1 MPLNDKFKEPTVH
14 NTKETSKEVKCGKME
29 INVFPLTFPI
39 EWVDRAANAVH
50 NSPRR
55 TGIINNSIGGMTSN
69 VH

>member
-1 MPLNDKFKEPTVH
+1 MNDKFKEPTVH